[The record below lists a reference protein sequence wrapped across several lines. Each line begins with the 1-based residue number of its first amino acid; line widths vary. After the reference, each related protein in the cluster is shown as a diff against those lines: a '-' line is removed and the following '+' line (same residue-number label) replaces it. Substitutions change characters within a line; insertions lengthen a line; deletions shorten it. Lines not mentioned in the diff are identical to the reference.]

1 MTPAEAATV
10 EATAAC
16 EAGNHHRCRGAIL
29 SLTAAH
35 GTPCGCACHA
45 AADDQ

>member
-1 MTPAEAATV
+1 VTPAEAATV

-35 GTPCGCACHA
+35 GTPWGCACHA